1 MLIMILDRYSLFGLP
16 GMLNWLEFSYIRSR
30 DRVVEGRFCYGDRT
44 IAGFEPNGLNN
55 CSTTEFLVYIFYADT
70 PKLGSF
76 CPILTFVALI
86 SSCIGIS

>member
-1 MLIMILDRYSLFGLP
+1 MAGLNNFYLFQCSLFKSLSYSEFNIELLMLIMILDRYSLFGLP

-55 CSTTEFLVYIFYADT
+55 CSTTEFLV
-70 PKLGSF
+70 
-76 CPILTFVALI
+76 
-86 SSCIGIS
+86 